1 MTEQSRSTSTR
12 RTVANRP
19 VTTNPTTSSAG
30 QAKPATPSEP
40 AYKKGAVRSLKGLV
54 IKVQFSEEVP
64 EINEMLYVENDKQSP
79 LIVSSITDGD
89 TALCLNIGGDYSI
102 RKGDLVLRS
111 GHSLE
116 IPVGEEM
123 IGRVWDAMARPIDG
137 KPQLDDSVLQKM
149 TKRAIFQPNYQEASL
164 ESRQDDVLET
174 GLKVLDFFTPFV
186 KGRKIGIVGGAGV
199 GKTVLTMEIINN
211 VAEGSG
217 AISMFA
223 GIGERIREGHEL
235 YETLAD
241 NDLLKTTAMF
251 FGQMNENPVQR
262 SLIGLAAI
270 TLAEYF
276 RDDLKRD
283 VLLFADNMYR
293 YIQAKNEVSTII
305 DQTPAEGGYQ
315 PTVFSDV
322 KTFQDRLAS
331 NQNGSITSLQTIY
344 VPADDLSD
352 PAVQMI
358 QHELDSTI
366 VLSRAVA
373 AQGIRPAVDILAS
386 KSSLL
391 TPEVVGERHYKLSV
405 KATAILQK
413 YESLKGIVA
422 IIGESELS
430 AEDRDDYYKAKQLI
444 EFFKQRFNVMEKVTG
459 VAGEHMTR
467 AKTLDGVEE
476 IIGKIEL
483 DDKDN
488 DISDTE
494 SPQSPISAIEGK
506 SEGTN
511 SGDDVINTT
520 DTINT
525 TTPESTDGVVG
536 SFVESVSGQTAD
548 SQVEF
553 IDQLTETATPE
564 EVTELKELNVYP
576 ASNNQVETK

>member
-1 MTEQSRSTSTR
+1 MKNEQTI
-12 RTVANRP
+12 
-19 VTTNPTTSSAG
+19 
-30 QAKPATPSEP
+30 
-40 AYKKGAVRSLKGLV
+40 YKKGVVRSLKGLV
-54 IKVQFSEEVP
+54 IQVQFVEDVP
-64 EINEMLYVENDKQSP
+64 ELNEMLYVDNDKTSP
-79 LIVSSITDGD
+79 LLVSSITRGD
-89 TALCLNIGGDYSI
+89 MVVCLNIGGDYSI
-102 RKGDLVLRS
+102 QKGDAVTRS

-116 IPVGEEM
+116 IPVGEQM
-123 IGRVWDAMARPIDG
+123 IGRVWNAMGMPIDG
-137 KPQLDDSVLQKM
+137 KPQLTQEVLDTM
-149 TKRAIFQPNYQEASL
+149 PKRAIFSPAFQETSL
-164 ESRQDDVLET
+164 DLRPDEVLET

-211 VAEGSG
+211 VAVGSG

-235 YETLAD
+235 YKTLGD

-262 SLIGLAAI
+262 SLIGLSAI

-276 RDDLKRD
+276 RDDMKKD

-293 YIQAKNEVSTII
+293 YIQARNEVSTII

-322 KTFQDRLAS
+322 KTFQDRLAT
-331 NQNGSITSLQTIY
+331 NANGSITALQTIY

-391 TPEVVGERHYKLSV
+391 TPEVVGERHYDLATR
-405 KATAILQK
+405 ATATLQK
-413 YESLKGIVA
+413 YESLKGIIA

-430 AEDRDDYYKAKQLI
+430 AEDRDDYNKAKGLI

-459 VAGEHMTR
+459 VPGEHMTR
-467 AKTLDGVEE
+467 DQTLDGVEA
-476 IIGKIEL
+476 IIGKTAEK
-483 DDKDN
+483 DKT
-488 DISDTE
+488 ISKSAGEGPVSE
-494 SPQSPISAIEGK
+494 SE
-506 SEGTN
+506 SE
-511 SGDDVINTT
+511 S
-520 DTINT
+520 
-525 TTPESTDGVVG
+525 
-536 SFVESVSGQTAD
+536 
-548 SQVEF
+548 
-553 IDQLTETATPE
+553 ATP
-564 EVTELKELNVYP
+564 TQP
-576 ASNNQVETK
+576 AESAAAQPTKVDQ

>member
-1 MTEQSRSTSTR
+1 MTEQ
-12 RTVANRP
+12 TV
-19 VTTNPTTSSAG
+19 
-30 QAKPATPSEP
+30 
-40 AYKKGAVRSLKGLV
+40 YKKGIVRTLKGLV
-54 IKVQFSEEVP
+54 IKVRFDEGMP
-64 EINEMLYVENDKQSP
+64 DLNEMLYVDNEKKSP
-79 LIVSSITDGD
+79 LLVSAMEHGD
-89 TALCLNIGGDYSI
+89 TAICLNIGGDYSI
-102 RKGDLVLRS
+102 QKGEAVTRS

-116 IPVGEEM
+116 FPVGDEM
-123 IGRVWDAMARPIDG
+123 VGRVWDAMGRPIDG
-137 KPQLDDSVLQKM
+137 KPPLEPEVLDKM
-149 TKRAIFQPNYQEASL
+149 IKRSIFAPAFQETGLTNRSD
-164 ESRQDDVLET
+164 EVLET

-211 VAEGSG
+211 VATGSG
-217 AISMFA
+217 ALSIFA

-235 YETLAD
+235 FKTLGD
-241 NDLLKTTAMF
+241 NDLLKTTAML

-262 SLIGLAAI
+262 SLIGLSAI

-276 RDDLKRD
+276 RDDQKKD

-322 KTFQDRLAS
+322 KTFQDRLS
-331 NQNGSITSLQTIY
+331 TNVNGSITALQTIY

-391 TPEVVGERHYKLSV
+391 TPEVVGERHYDLATR
-405 KATAILQK
+405 ATAILQK
-413 YESLKGIVA
+413 YESLKGIIA

-430 AEDRDDYYKAKQLI
+430 AEDRDDYNKAKELV

-459 VAGEHMTR
+459 VPGEHMTR
-467 AKTLDGVEE
+467 EDTLNGVEA
-476 IIGKIEL
+476 IIGKSEA
-483 DDKDN
+483 
-488 DISDTE
+488 TE
-494 SPQSPISAIEGK
+494 ASS
-506 SEGTN
+506 
-511 SGDDVINTT
+511 
-520 DTINT
+520 
-525 TTPESTDGVVG
+525 
-536 SFVESVSGQTAD
+536 
-548 SQVEF
+548 
-553 IDQLTETATPE
+553 TETAQPAVEVAEEAAKEPAETPATQSAESTPADE
-564 EVTELKELNVYP
+564 EPTEPEK
-576 ASNNQVETK
+576 K

>member
-1 MTEQSRSTSTR
+1 MSEEPVMKSAAVPTP
-12 RTVANRP
+12 P
-19 VTTNPTTSSAG
+19 VT
-30 QAKPATPSEP
+30 KPSEQTQTI
-40 AYKKGAVRSLKGLV
+40 YKKGVIRTLKGLV
-54 IKVQFSEEVP
+54 IKVQFNEDMP
-64 EINEMLYVENDKQSP
+64 DLNEMLYVDNEKKSP
-79 LIVSSITDGD
+79 LIVSSLAGGD

-102 RKGDLVLRS
+102 MKGDMVTRS

-116 IPVGEEM
+116 IPVGEAM
-123 IGRVWDAMARPIDG
+123 IGRVWDAMGRPIDG
-137 KPQLDDSVLQKM
+137 KPQLDEATLATM
-149 TKRAIFQPNYQEASL
+149 PKRPIFAPAFK
-164 ESRQDDVLET
+164 ET
-174 GLKVLDFFTPFV
+174 GLENRSDQVLDTGMKVLDFFTPFV

-235 YETLAD
+235 YKTLAD

-276 RDDLKRD
+276 RDDMKKD

-322 KTFQDRLAS
+322 KTFQDRLAT
-331 NQNGSITSLQTIY
+331 NANGSITALQTIY

-391 TPEVVGERHYKLSV
+391 TPEVVGQRHYDLATR
-405 KATAILQK
+405 ATAILQK
-413 YESLKGIVA
+413 YESLKGIIA

-430 AEDRDDYYKAKQLI
+430 AEDRDDYNKAKELI

-459 VAGEHMTR
+459 VPGEHMTR
-467 AKTLDGVEE
+467 EKTLDGVEA
-476 IIGKIEL
+476 IIGK
-483 DDKDN
+483 
-488 DISDTE
+488 TE
-494 SPQSPISAIEGK
+494 
-506 SEGTN
+506 
-511 SGDDVINTT
+511 
-520 DTINT
+520 
-525 TTPESTDGVVG
+525 GV
-536 SFVESVSGQTAD
+536 D
-548 SQVEF
+548 
-553 IDQLTETATPE
+553 ETAQ
-564 EVTELKELNVYP
+564 P
-576 ASNNQVETK
+576 AAETKPAQPAAEASTAPAAPTTLPTPTVPPTSAAQPTEKPEATK

>member
-1 MTEQSRSTSTR
+1 MDTQE
-12 RTVANRP
+12 
-19 VTTNPTTSSAG
+19 PT
-30 QAKPATPSEP
+30 
-40 AYKKGAVRSLKGLV
+40 YKKGVVKSLKGLV
-54 IKVQFSEEVP
+54 IKVQFIEDIP
-64 EINEMLYVENDKQSP
+64 NLNEMIYVDNEKKSP
-79 LIVSSITDGD
+79 LLVSSLSHGD
-89 TALCLNIGGDYSI
+89 MALCLNIGGDYSI
-102 RKGDLVLRS
+102 QKGDSVTRS

-123 IGRVWDAMARPIDG
+123 IGRVWDAMGRPIDG
-137 KPQLDDSVLQKM
+137 KPQLDDETLAKM
-149 TKRAIFQPNYQEASL
+149 PKRAIFSPAFQETSL
-164 ESRQDDVLET
+164 EARTDDVLET

-235 YETLAD
+235 YKTLAD
-241 NDLLKTTAMF
+241 NGLLKTTAMF

-262 SLIGLAAI
+262 SLIGLSAI

-276 RDDLKRD
+276 RDDQKKD

-315 PTVFSDV
+315 PTVFSDI

-331 NQNGSITSLQTIY
+331 NDNGSITALQTIY

-373 AQGIRPAVDILAS
+373 AQGIRPSVDILAS

-391 TPEVVGERHYKLSV
+391 TPEVVGKRHYELASR
-405 KATAILQK
+405 ATGILQK
-413 YESLKGIVA
+413 YESLKGIIA

-430 AEDRDDYYKAKQLI
+430 TEDRDDYNKAKQLI

-459 VAGEHMTR
+459 VPGEHMTR
-467 AKTLDGVEE
+467 EKTLDGVEE
-476 IIGKIEL
+476 IIGKVEAAAESGSETTAESAPSADQSEPATETSAEPNPEL
-483 DDKDN
+483 ATSDKPDA
-488 DISDTE
+488 TPE
-494 SPQSPISAIEGK
+494 QPA
-506 SEGTN
+506 
-511 SGDDVINTT
+511 
-520 DTINT
+520 
-525 TTPESTDGVVG
+525 PEST
-536 SFVESVSGQTAD
+536 Q
-548 SQVEF
+548 
-553 IDQLTETATPE
+553 PE
-564 EVTELKELNVYP
+564 AKDEAAEKNE
-576 ASNNQVETK
+576 ASS

>member
-1 MTEQSRSTSTR
+1 MDNTQ
-12 RTVANRP
+12 TV
-19 VTTNPTTSSAG
+19 
-30 QAKPATPSEP
+30 
-40 AYKKGAVRSLKGLV
+40 YKKGVVRTLKGLV
-54 IKVQFSEEVP
+54 IKVQFIEDMP
-64 EINEMLYVENDKQSP
+64 ALNEMLYVDNEKKSP
-79 LIVSSITDGD
+79 LLVSSLTNGD
-89 TALCLNIGGDYSI
+89 MAVCLNIGGDYSI
-102 RKGDLVLRS
+102 QKGDSVTRS
-111 GHSLE
+111 GRSLE
-116 IPVGEEM
+116 IPVGDAM

-137 KPQLDDSVLQKM
+137 KPQLPDDVLAGM
-149 TKRAIFQPNYQEASL
+149 PKRPIFAPAFQETSL
-164 ESRQDDVLET
+164 ESRPDDILET

-235 YETLAD
+235 YKTLAD

-262 SLIGLAAI
+262 SLIGLSAI
-270 TLAEYF
+270 TLAEHF
-276 RDDLKRD
+276 RDDQKKD

-293 YIQAKNEVSTII
+293 YIQAKNEVSTIV

-322 KTFQDRLAS
+322 KTFQDRLSS
-331 NQNGSITSLQTIY
+331 NANGSITALQTIY

-391 TPEVVGERHYKLSV
+391 TPEVVGERHYDL
-405 KATAILQK
+405 ATRATVILQK
-413 YESLKGIVA
+413 YESLKGIIA

-430 AEDRDDYYKAKQLI
+430 AEDRDDYTKAKQLI
-444 EFFKQRFNVMEKVTG
+444 EFFKQRFNVMFKVTG
-459 VAGEHMTR
+459 VEGEHMTR
-467 AKTLDGVEE
+467 EQTLDGVEA
-476 IIGKIEL
+476 IIGKSDIVDKPAEPQAGEAAPTATIPAPAQDGTANDDDAIET
-483 DDKDN
+483 DDK
-488 DISDTE
+488 TE
-494 SPQSPISAIEGK
+494 E
-506 SEGTN
+506 
-511 SGDDVINTT
+511 TT
-520 DTINT
+520 
-525 TTPESTDGVVG
+525 E
-536 SFVESVSGQTAD
+536 A
-548 SQVEF
+548 
-553 IDQLTETATPE
+553 
-564 EVTELKELNVYP
+564 K
-576 ASNNQVETK
+576 

>member
-1 MTEQSRSTSTR
+1 MSEQ
-12 RTVANRP
+12 TV
-19 VTTNPTTSSAG
+19 
-30 QAKPATPSEP
+30 
-40 AYKKGAVRSLKGLV
+40 YKKGIVRSLKGLV
-54 IKVQFSEEVP
+54 IKVQFDEDLPDV
-64 EINEMLYVENDKQSP
+64 NEMVYVDNDRESP
-79 LIVSSITDGD
+79 LLVSSLAGGD
-89 TALCLNIGGDYSI
+89 TALCLNIGGDYNVQ
-102 RKGDLVLRS
+102 KGDKVTRS
-111 GHSLE
+111 GKTLE
-116 IPVGEEM
+116 IPVGVEM
-123 IGRVWDAMARPIDG
+123 IGRVWDTMARPIDG
-137 KPQLDDSVLQKM
+137 KPQLPQEVLDKM
-149 TKRAIFQPNYQEASL
+149 IKRPIFSPAFQETSL
-164 ESRQDDVLET
+164 ENKQDEVLET

-235 YETLAD
+235 YKTLED

-276 RDDLKRD
+276 RDDLKKD

-322 KTFQDRLAS
+322 KTFQDRLAT
-331 NQNGSITSLQTIY
+331 NQNGSITALQTIY

-358 QHELDSTI
+358 QHELDSVI
-366 VLSRAVA
+366 VLDRAVA
-373 AQGIRPAVDILAS
+373 AQGIRPAVNILAS

-391 TPEVVGERHYKLSV
+391 TPEVVGERHYEL
-405 KATAILQK
+405 ATRAMAILQK
-413 YESLKGIVA
+413 YESLKGIIA

-430 AEDRDDYYKAKQLI
+430 AEDRDDYYKAKALI

-459 VAGEHMTR
+459 VPGEHMTR
-467 AKTLDGVEE
+467 EDTLNGVEE
-476 IIGKIEL
+476 IVGKVESKSEKGKSANVAAPEEKKEA
-483 DDKDN
+483 DEDAKVETDN
-488 DISDTE
+488 DKSDKKE
-494 SPQSPISAIEGK
+494 S
-506 SEGTN
+506 
-511 SGDDVINTT
+511 
-520 DTINT
+520 
-525 TTPESTDGVVG
+525 
-536 SFVESVSGQTAD
+536 
-548 SQVEF
+548 
-553 IDQLTETATPE
+553 
-564 EVTELKELNVYP
+564 
-576 ASNNQVETK
+576 

>member
-1 MTEQSRSTSTR
+1 MAEQ
-12 RTVANRP
+12 TV
-19 VTTNPTTSSAG
+19 
-30 QAKPATPSEP
+30 
-40 AYKKGAVRSLKGLV
+40 YKKGVVRTLKGLV
-54 IKVQFSEEVP
+54 IKVQFDNGMP
-64 EINEMLYVENDKQSP
+64 DLNEMLYVDNERKSP
-79 LIVSSITDGD
+79 LLVSSLERGD
-89 TALCLNIGGDYSI
+89 IATCLNIGGDYQI
-102 RKGDLVLRS
+102 KKGDKVNRS

-123 IGRVWDAMARPIDG
+123 IGRVWDAMGRPIDG
-137 KPQLDDSVLQKM
+137 KPQLEPEVLEKM
-149 TKRAIFQPNYQEASL
+149 QKRAIFSPAFQETSL
-164 ESRQDDVLET
+164 ESRSDDVLET

-235 YETLAD
+235 YKTLAD
-241 NDLLKTTAMF
+241 NDLLKNTAMF

-262 SLIGLAAI
+262 SLIGLSAI

-276 RDDLKRD
+276 RDDQKKD

-305 DQTPAEGGYQ
+305 DQTPSEGGYQ

-331 NQNGSITSLQTIY
+331 NENGSITALQTIY

-391 TPEVVGERHYKLSV
+391 TPEVVGQRHYDLAT

-413 YESLKGIVA
+413 YESLKGIIA

-430 AEDRDDYYKAKQLI
+430 AEDREDYTKAKLLI

-459 VAGEHMTR
+459 VPGEHMTR
-467 AKTLDGVEE
+467 DKTLDGVEE
-476 IIGKIEL
+476 IIK
-483 DDKDN
+483 
-488 DISDTE
+488 
-494 SPQSPISAIEGK
+494 
-506 SEGTN
+506 
-511 SGDDVINTT
+511 
-520 DTINT
+520 
-525 TTPESTDGVVG
+525 
-536 SFVESVSGQTAD
+536 
-548 SQVEF
+548 
-553 IDQLTETATPE
+553 
-564 EVTELKELNVYP
+564 
-576 ASNNQVETK
+576 

>member
-1 MTEQSRSTSTR
+1 MSEQ
-12 RTVANRP
+12 
-19 VTTNPTTSSAG
+19 TN
-30 QAKPATPSEP
+30 
-40 AYKKGAVRSLKGLV
+40 YKKGIVRSLKGIV
-54 IKVQFSEEVP
+54 IKVQFIEDIPDV
-64 EINEMLYVENDKQSP
+64 NEMLYVENENESP
-79 LIVSSITDGD
+79 LLVSSLTGGD
-89 TALCLNIGGDYSI
+89 TAICLNIGGDYSI
-102 RKGDLVLRS
+102 QKGETVRRS

-116 IPVGEEM
+116 IPVGNEM

-137 KPQLDDSVLQKM
+137 KPQLDQAVLDNM
-149 TKRAIFQPNYQEASL
+149 IKRPIFSPSFQETSL
-164 ESRQDDVLET
+164 DNRPDDILET

-235 YETLAD
+235 YKTLED

-262 SLIGLAAI
+262 SLIGLSAI

-276 RDDLKRD
+276 RDDEKKD

-293 YIQAKNEVSTII
+293 YIQARNEVSTII

-331 NQNGSITSLQTIY
+331 NGNGSITALQTIY

-386 KSSLL
+386 ISSLL
-391 TPEVVGERHYKLSV
+391 TPEVVGERHYDLATR
-405 KATAILQK
+405 ATAILQK
-413 YESLKGIVA
+413 YESLKGIIA

-430 AEDRDDYYKAKQLI
+430 AEDRDDYLKAKELI
-444 EFFKQRFNVMEKVTG
+444 QFFSQRFNVMEKVTG
-459 VAGEHMTR
+459 VPGEHITR
-467 AKTLDGVEE
+467 EQTLDGVEK
-476 IIGKIEL
+476 IIGKA
-483 DDKDN
+483 KGAP
-488 DISDTE
+488 TE
-494 SPQSPISAIEGK
+494 DSPVPEPAPSAPETEPGEG
-506 SEGTN
+506 
-511 SGDDVINTT
+511 
-520 DTINT
+520 
-525 TTPESTDGVVG
+525 
-536 SFVESVSGQTAD
+536 
-548 SQVEF
+548 
-553 IDQLTETATPE
+553 
-564 EVTELKELNVYP
+564 
-576 ASNNQVETK
+576 

>member
-1 MTEQSRSTSTR
+1 MDEQT
-12 RTVANRP
+12 
-19 VTTNPTTSSAG
+19 
-30 QAKPATPSEP
+30 
-40 AYKKGAVRSLKGLV
+40 AYKKGTIRALKGLV
-54 IKVQFSEEVP
+54 IKVQFDEGMP
-64 EINEMLYVENDKQSP
+64 DLNEMLYVDNEQKSP
-79 LIVSSITDGD
+79 LLVNSLTDGD
-89 TALCLNIGGDYSI
+89 MALCLNIGGDYAI
-102 RKGDLVLRS
+102 KKGESVSRS
-111 GHSLE
+111 GRSLE

-123 IGRVWDAMARPIDG
+123 IGRVWDTMGRPIDG
-137 KPQLDDSVLQKM
+137 KPQLEQEVLDKM
-149 TKRAIFQPNYQEASL
+149 IKRPIFYPTFKESSL
-164 ESRQDDVLET
+164 ENRPDEVLET

-235 YETLAD
+235 YKTLDD

-276 RDDLKRD
+276 RDDMKKD

-322 KTFQDRLAS
+322 KTFQDRLAT
-331 NQNGSITSLQTIY
+331 NQNGSITALQTIY

-366 VLSRAVA
+366 VLDRAVA
-373 AQGIRPAVDILAS
+373 AQGIRPAVNILAS

-391 TPEVVGERHYKLSV
+391 TPEVVGERHYELATR
-405 KATAILQK
+405 ATAILQK
-413 YESLKGIVA
+413 YESLKGIIA

-430 AEDRDDYYKAKQLI
+430 TEDRDDYNKAKGLI

-459 VAGEHMTR
+459 VPGEHMTR
-467 AKTLDGVEE
+467 DKTLDGVEE
-476 IIGKIEL
+476 IIGKSASSLEA
-483 DDKDN
+483 DDKTDAEKPK
-488 DISDTE
+488 SDEPEVAGGKPKEDEMPEGE
-494 SPQSPISAIEGK
+494 SKESSD
-506 SEGTN
+506 SE
-511 SGDDVINTT
+511 D
-520 DTINT
+520 
-525 TTPESTDGVVG
+525 
-536 SFVESVSGQTAD
+536 
-548 SQVEF
+548 
-553 IDQLTETATPE
+553 
-564 EVTELKELNVYP
+564 K
-576 ASNNQVETK
+576 

>member
-1 MTEQSRSTSTR
+1 MTQNNKPEK
-12 RTVANRP
+12 
-19 VTTNPTTSSAG
+19 TT
-30 QAKPATPSEP
+30 
-40 AYKKGAVRSLKGLV
+40 KKGVVRSLKGLV
-54 IKVQFSEEVP
+54 IKVQFDEDIPDVN
-64 EINEMLYVENDKQSP
+64 EILLVDNQSQSP
-79 LIVSSITDGD
+79 VLVSSLAGGD
-89 TALCLNIGGDYSI
+89 IAICLNIGGDYSI
-102 RKGDLVLRS
+102 QKGDKVART
-111 GHSLE
+111 GRSLE
-116 IPVGEEM
+116 IPVGDAM
-123 IGRVWDAMARPIDG
+123 VGRVWDAMARPIDG
-137 KPQLDDSVLQKM
+137 KPQLDQATLDQM
-149 TKRAIFQPNYQEASL
+149 PKRSIFAPVFQETSL
-164 ESRQDDVLET
+164 ESRKDDVLET

-235 YETLAD
+235 YKTLAD

-262 SLIGLAAI
+262 SLIGLSAI

-276 RDDLKRD
+276 RDDQKRD

-331 NQNGSITSLQTIY
+331 NANGSITALQTIY

-391 TPEVVGERHYKLSV
+391 TPEVVGQRHYDLASRSM
-405 KATAILQK
+405 AILQK
-413 YESLKGIVA
+413 YESLKGIIA

-430 AEDRDDYYKAKQLI
+430 AEDRDDYLKAKQLI

-459 VAGEHMTR
+459 VPGEHMTR
-467 AKTLDGVEE
+467 EDTLNGVEE
-476 IIGKIEL
+476 IIGKTKDEDGTDSGESERPESETETGDKTASSDSPSET
-483 DDKDN
+483 DDKVK
-488 DISDTE
+488 E
-494 SPQSPISAIEGK
+494 AV
-506 SEGTN
+506 SE
-511 SGDDVINTT
+511 
-520 DTINT
+520 
-525 TTPESTDGVVG
+525 
-536 SFVESVSGQTAD
+536 
-548 SQVEF
+548 
-553 IDQLTETATPE
+553 
-564 EVTELKELNVYP
+564 
-576 ASNNQVETK
+576 

>member
-1 MTEQSRSTSTR
+1 MSDQPQS
-12 RTVANRP
+12 AF
-19 VTTNPTTSSAG
+19 
-30 QAKPATPSEP
+30 
-40 AYKKGAVRSLKGLV
+40 KKGVVRTLKGLV
-54 IKVQFSEEVP
+54 IKVQFDEGMP
-64 EINEMLYVENDKQSP
+64 DLNEMIYVDNEQNSP
-79 LIVSSITDGD
+79 LLVNSLEGGD
-89 TALCLNIGGDYSI
+89 MALCLNIGGDYAI
-102 RKGDLVLRS
+102 KKGDFVTRS
-111 GHSLE
+111 GRSLE

-123 IGRVWDAMARPIDG
+123 IGRVWDTMARPIDG
-137 KPQLDDSVLQKM
+137 KPQLDQEVLDKM
-149 TKRAIFQPNYQEASL
+149 IKRPIFFPSFQESSL
-164 ESRQDDVLET
+164 ENRPDEVLET

-235 YETLAD
+235 YKTLDD

-276 RDDLKRD
+276 RDDMKKD

-322 KTFQDRLAS
+322 KTFQDRLAT
-331 NQNGSITSLQTIY
+331 NANGSITALQTIY

-366 VLSRAVA
+366 VLDRAVA
-373 AQGIRPAVDILAS
+373 AQGIRPAVNILAS

-391 TPEVVGERHYKLSV
+391 TPEVVGERHYELATR
-405 KATAILQK
+405 ATAILQK
-413 YESLKGIVA
+413 YESLKGIIA

-430 AEDRDDYYKAKQLI
+430 TEDRDDYNKAKALI

-459 VAGEHMTR
+459 VPGEHMTR
-467 AKTLDGVEE
+467 EQTLSGVEE
-476 IIGKIEL
+476 IIGKSEV
-483 DDKDN
+483 DN
-488 DISDTE
+488 GASEDEPASD
-494 SPQSPISAIEGK
+494 
-506 SEGTN
+506 
-511 SGDDVINTT
+511 
-520 DTINT
+520 
-525 TTPESTDGVVG
+525 
-536 SFVESVSGQTAD
+536 TAD
-548 SQVEF
+548 SLS
-553 IDQLTETATPE
+553 DSTADLQPE
-564 EVTELKELNVYP
+564 HKD
-576 ASNNQVETK
+576 K

>member
-1 MTEQSRSTSTR
+1 MDTQS
-12 RTVANRP
+12 AP
-19 VTTNPTTSSAG
+19 V
-30 QAKPATPSEP
+30 
-40 AYKKGAVRSLKGLV
+40 YKKGVVRTLKGLV
-54 IKVQFSEEVP
+54 IKVQFDEDIP
-64 EINEMLYVENDKQSP
+64 DLNEMVYVDNELKSP
-79 LIVSSITDGD
+79 LLVNSLENGD
-89 TALCLNIGGDYSI
+89 MALCLNIGGDYSI
-102 RKGDLVLRS
+102 QKGDTVTRS
-111 GHSLE
+111 GRSLE
-116 IPVGEEM
+116 IPVGEQM
-123 IGRVWDAMARPIDG
+123 IGRVWDTMGRPIDG
-137 KPQLDDSVLQKM
+137 KPQLDQAVLDSMV
-149 TKRAIFQPNYQEASL
+149 KRQIFSPAFKETSL
-164 ESRQDDVLET
+164 ANRPDEVLET

-235 YETLAD
+235 YKTLGD

-276 RDDLKRD
+276 RDDMKKD

-322 KTFQDRLAS
+322 KTFQDRLAT
-331 NQNGSITSLQTIY
+331 NANGSITALQTIY

-366 VLSRAVA
+366 VLDRAVA
-373 AQGIRPAVDILAS
+373 AQGIRPAVNILAS

-391 TPEVVGERHYKLSV
+391 TPEVVGERHYELATR
-405 KATAILQK
+405 ATAILQK
-413 YESLKGIVA
+413 YESLKGIIA

-430 AEDRDDYYKAKQLI
+430 AEDRDDYYKAKGLI

-459 VAGEHMTR
+459 VPGEHMTR
-467 AKTLDGVEE
+467 EDTLSGVEE
-476 IIGKIEL
+476 IIGKNETPAASEESAKEAEKEPAQ
-483 DDKDN
+483 KD
-488 DISDTE
+488 E
-494 SPQSPISAIEGK
+494 AVPK
-506 SEGTN
+506 
-511 SGDDVINTT
+511 
-520 DTINT
+520 
-525 TTPESTDGVVG
+525 
-536 SFVESVSGQTAD
+536 
-548 SQVEF
+548 
-553 IDQLTETATPE
+553 E
-564 EVTELKELNVYP
+564 EAK
-576 ASNNQVETK
+576 K